1 MQHRVYR
8 PISLEK
14 MPAIPTL
21 FKRQLQIASYETI
34 CFPSIEYAQFKQVRY
49 APKMLDDNHPYLMQ

>member
-8 PISLEK
+8 PISMAT

-21 FKRQLQIASYETI
+21 FKRQPQIASYETI
-34 CFPSIEYAQFKQVRY
+34 CFPSIEYAQFKHVRY
-49 APKMLDDNHPYLMQ
+49 APKMLNDSHPNLI